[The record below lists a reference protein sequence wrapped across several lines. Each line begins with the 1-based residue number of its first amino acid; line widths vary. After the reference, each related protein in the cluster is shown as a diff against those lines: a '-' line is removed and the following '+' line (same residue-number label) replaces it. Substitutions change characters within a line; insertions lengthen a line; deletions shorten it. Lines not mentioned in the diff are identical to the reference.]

1 MSYTKEYHLETQH
14 LNHFD
19 SFWFIS
25 IRSAANG
32 LDVLLVEIVWDR
44 QIAVQMLSSGGTTSQ
59 NLQKARVDAC
69 CIHSQRLWQYTD
81 VESWSRVLSEDLGK
95 PRPSSTNSSPS
106 WWIQWTASFDHF
118 DRVIISKII
127 DFPASQ
133 PWFIHQPE
141 ASNWAKKSARF
152 FLLVSMFSARFLGPQ
167 KKALEVTRVQH
178 RHTCCQTKTHIAH
191 VFFQRSHLFLVHSRL

>member
-1 MSYTKEYHLETQH
+1 MSYTKEYHLKTQH

-19 SFWFIS
+19 SY
-25 IRSAANG
+25 RSAAQQM
-32 LDVLLVEIVWDR
+32 EIVWDR
-44 QIAVQMLSSGGTTSQ
+44 QIAVQMLSSGGTTSG

-118 DRVIISKII
+118 DRVIISKSLT
-127 DFPASQ
+127 FLPASRDLFTRWKHMVIWNVHRMV
-133 PWFIHQPE
+133 PPLRHRRHCWMP
-141 ASNWAKKSARF
+141 
-152 FLLVSMFSARFLGPQ
+152 LLIGLWPN
-167 KKALEVTRVQH
+167 
-178 RHTCCQTKTHIAH
+178 C
-191 VFFQRSHLFLVHSRL
+191 